1 MIIGSVL
8 ENREIEKRISITPE
22 IAKKYISLGCE
33 VMLPENYAN
42 HLGIKDS
49 DYREIG
55 VKISKDENDILNK
68 ADTIVQFFEGKM
80 DTGDHIDIAANTM
93 LRTAGEFYLQ
103 NFDVEMTSPEIRTI
117 SASLMEVYDS

>member
-1 MIIGSVL
+1 M
-8 ENREIEKRISITPE
+8 T
-22 IAKKYISLGCE
+22 
-33 VMLPENYAN
+33 LP
-42 HLGIKDS
+42 HQD
-49 DYREIG
+49 
-55 VKISKDENDILNK
+55 KISMSSSYSVAPRHRTVEFGDGYIQRTPMGKNQKRRMLSISYQNLDPAT